1 MLTEDLP
8 IDVYIKSTFNDKDIT
23 AITDGWRVENEV
35 LISIISGYF
44 KDLGIYR
51 TNSIGEEYL
60 KKQILF
66 LMFNAPEIVEMIRT
80 TEANEMLRNQSKHA
94 DI

>member
-8 IDVYIKSTFNDKDIT
+8 IDVYISSSFTDKDVS

-35 LISIISGYF
+35 LINIISGYF

-51 TNSIGEEYL
+51 ARPIGESYL

-66 LMFNAPEIVEMIRT
+66 LLNNAPEIVELVKRA
-80 TEANEMLRNQSKHA
+80 EANELLRHQSKHA

>member
-8 IDVYIKSTFNDKDIT
+8 IDVFINTKFSDRDIST
-23 AITDGWRVENEV
+23 ITDNWRVENDT
-35 LISIISGYF
+35 LISIISSYF

-51 TNSIGEEYL
+51 AKPTFEDYL
-60 KKQILF
+60 KKQVIF
-66 LMFNAPEIVEMIRT
+66 LLHNAPEIVELVKKA
-80 TEANEMLRNQSKHA
+80 EANELLRHQSKHA